1 MSNVPR
7 GRTTNE
13 GRRLADTSR
22 WPVLARL
29 PDASADSIGGR
40 FAKPNVLGGNEY
52 RFDPPQSSD
61 SSARTP
67 GSVQAAY
74 SQQPHMF
81 ERGRSSDRRGI
92 PRRESAIL
100 PRSNPFANPRP
111 RLVDSIAPVVR
122 FLTMVALFTAAGIWI
137 QMMGRHAPAPTQ
149 AIEPPKTAAQPMV
162 APAKNAGDHTV
173 PAPTA
178 TGPIGTQP
186 VPGARIGRA
195 EGNDFTFRDNSATGP
210 VPTAH
215 PMVTPPHFLISAGSR
230 VPRVRVADSTSTAAA
245 DGSVQAATASAN
257 DASHDE
263 STGGTESD
271 ESPAVARYPGFSMD
285 IPTR

>member
-13 GRRLADTSR
+13 GRRLADTTR

-29 PDASADSIGGR
+29 PDASVDSIGGR
-40 FAKPNVLGGNEY
+40 FAKPNVPGGNEY
-52 RFDPPQSSD
+52 RFDPPQPSD

-67 GSVQAAY
+67 GSVQTAS

-81 ERGRSSDRRGI
+81 ERGRPLGRRGI
-92 PRRESAIL
+92 PRRESSVL

-111 RLVDSIAPVVR
+111 RLVDSIAPAVR

-137 QMMGRHAPAPTQ
+137 QMMGRHSPAPTQ
-149 AIEPPKTAAQPMV
+149 AIEPPKTAAQPAV

-178 TGPIGTQP
+178 TGPIGTQTA
-186 VPGARIGRA
+186 PGARVGRT
-195 EGNDFTFRDNSATGP
+195 ERNDFTSRDNSAAGP

-215 PMVTPPHFLISAGSR
+215 PMVTPPHFLISAGSH

-245 DGSVQAATASAN
+245 DDSVQGATASAN
-257 DASHDE
+257 DASRGK
-263 STGGTESD
+263 STSDTESD